1 MSIHSLVC
9 VGSACGAIFT
19 LSTPLHASHR
29 DMYSSGDGSSERGIG
44 LVAGGEVAAIQAF
57 STIAQ
62 NIIDYISMAF
72 GSPAFPGQSGLVG
85 GDTLKVY
92 LWSDTDGDGD
102 PTNGGFA
109 LLAST
114 ITTVHAGSID
124 TDIPQLVSITPT
136 VLPMT
141 GFFIGYAVTHNAD
154 SAPLSQDTSQLS
166 LGRAWISG
174 DTTGNWDPIAMAG
187 DTATLNPDMIGLPGV
202 WLLRAGRATC
212 PWDCTAVPSG
222 AVDVPDL
229 LALLGAWGGPPAAGT
244 TCDFDDGY
252 VAIPDLLKLLA
263 NWGPC
268 P

>member
-1 MSIHSLVC
+1 MSRHSLIC
-9 VGSACGAIFT
+9 VGSACGAIFA
-19 LSTPLHASHR
+19 LSTSLHASHR
-29 DMYSSGDGSSERGIG
+29 VLYSYDDGSSERGIS
-44 LVAGGEVAAIQAF
+44 LVASGEVAAIQAF

-109 LLAST
+109 LLETA

-124 TDIPQLVSITPT
+124 TDIPQLVIITPT

-141 GFFIGYAVTHNAD
+141 GFFIGYAVTHNLAD

-202 WLLRAGRATC
+202 WLLQAGRATC
-212 PWDCTAVPSG
+212 PEDCSTPPSG

-229 LALLGAWGGPPAAGT
+229 LLLLADWGLPNSP
-244 TCDFDDGY
+244 CDFDGGGMIA
-252 VAIPDLLKLLA
+252 VPDLLTLLA
-263 NWGPC
+263 AWGPC